1 MPNRKLLSAAV
12 LAASITGGGAVGV
25 VLGAPAL
32 TSAQE
37 SDGTDSTTTTEAPDT
52 TTTEAP
58 DATTTEAPDA
68 TTTEAPE
75 DCEGRGPG
83 GGSAR
88 GFGRH
93 FMDPAVAADAL
104 GITEEELRDA
114 VDADTSIA
122 DLAAEKGVDVQAIID
137 ALVADATADID
148 EAVAAGDLDAERA
161 AEIEEGLTERV
172 TAFVEGT
179 RPEGRPGGFGRH
191 HGEKPGADDTESDA
205 AEDSTESESGS

>member
-52 TTTEAP
+52 TTT
-58 DATTTEAPDA
+58 TEAPDDD
-68 TTTEAPE
+68 TTEAPE

-83 GGSAR
+83 GGSER

-122 DLAAEKGVDVQAIID
+122 DLAAEKGVDVQTIID